1 MLAKGGMPTSI
12 NNRTTINS
20 RDPMNN
26 LEQELRIRGF
36 SSRTISAY
44 LHYNKELLRFA
55 SGFSDDIKKQDIKD
69 YLDYL
74 ISSGKSTLTVNQ
86 AINALKFYYG
96 QILRRKFF
104 SNEMGIKRPKK
115 EKKLPIVLSKQEII
129 KMINVSNNLK
139 HKLVVQILYSTG
151 LRISELRNLEINDI
165 DFNRKCVLVKNGK
178 GKKNRIMYGY
188 K

>member
-55 SGFSDDIKKQDIKD
+55 SGFSDDINKQDIKD

-74 ISSGKSTLTVNQ
+74 ISSKKSTSTVNL

-104 SNEMGIKRPKK
+104 SGEMGIKRPKK
-115 EKKLPIVLSKQEII
+115 NCQ
-129 KMINVSNNLK
+129 
-139 HKLVVQILYSTG
+139 
-151 LRISELRNLEINDI
+151 
-165 DFNRKCVLVKNGK
+165 
-178 GKKNRIMYGY
+178 
-188 K
+188 